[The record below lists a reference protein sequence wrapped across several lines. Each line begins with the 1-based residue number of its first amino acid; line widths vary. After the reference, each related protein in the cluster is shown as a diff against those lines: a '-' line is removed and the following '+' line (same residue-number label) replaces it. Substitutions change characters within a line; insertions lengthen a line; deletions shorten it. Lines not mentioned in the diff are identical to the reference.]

1 MLHALLRAAAAAA
14 LLAAS
19 ATALADGSAWRVDFW
34 PVGGVEGATG
44 DREAGADGAFWIAA
58 AEYDNP
64 TGGWTPYVQRLT
76 PSGAL
81 SRWRLD
87 SAPRSFF
94 PSAVRRH
101 AATGRVTVLVP
112 LTAERRALV
121 YVLDPAA
128 GTTTRSEVPFFA
140 RSLRLDPADG
150 SSWLVGEGVVGRL
163 ADGTLRTFTIA
174 GVVEGA
180 DRFDAARRLW
190 LRTENGRLL
199 ALATDGELRSYEPPA
214 SVGTLL
220 TIDEPGAELWSV
232 DGGNDRLVR
241 FRPATGERT
250 GFPLVRPVANWAGI
264 AASAGSVS
272 LAASYGP
279 HVLAHDVAGLADG
292 TTTIVS
298 TGPSGDAAASTTV
311 PIAAVASTPLRDD
324 TTVSPTSRTLYAPA
338 EGGRALFTTSGEAYR
353 AVPWSGGGA
362 FLVLT
367 GGVELWSPLPSGAP
381 FETRQVLPVVVEV
394 RPGDPTRNFFTEIAL
409 ANFDAERDV
418 VLTLTTASAVH
429 TLAVDLAAG
438 ATRVF
443 PNVVQAFR
451 DLGGAALPP
460 GETVA
465 GTLAA
470 VFRNG
475 SGSLSARVFTRFPD
489 ASTTGLGFTS
499 LDASRESRV
508 FRKTLNGLKNTAGF
522 RTNVAVANLCGLDGG
537 CETLDVSADFFDDAT
552 GTAVGTVALQVPPG
566 QWRQLDA
573 PLAGFPGAVGE
584 TFSVLFVPFSAGSAA
599 YDAYATVVSNANQ
612 DAAFVR
618 ASPAERASNL
628 ALPVV
633 TDAGGIGTRFTSEC
647 AITNTT
653 GGPAVADVTFTSSIT
668 GSTVSE
674 TLSLGTGL
682 GVLWP
687 NAVDHFRALSP
698 GSVRADDYGPVKIAF
713 RNFASGFASVRT
725 TASNGTGLGFTAIDP
740 FVERAKGTKRIVG
753 LVQNDRFRT
762 NLAVVHAGATG
773 TDPNASLTLTV
784 TVRDASG
791 AAVGAPLTK
800 TLGPGQLHQWTR
812 ILADFLGAAGEGFTA
827 TIERTAGFDPFD
839 AYVTVID
846 NASTDPVFVRAE

>member
-1 MLHALLRAAAAAA
+1 MLHALLRAAATAA

-19 ATALADGSAWRVDFW
+19 ATALADGRAWRVDLW

-87 SAPRSFF
+87 EAPRSFF
-94 PSAVRRH
+94 PAAVRRH

-112 LTAERRALV
+112 LTVERRALV

-128 GTTTRSEVPFFA
+128 GTSTRCEVPFFA

-150 SSWLVGEGVVGRL
+150 SAWLVGEGVVGRL
-163 ADGTLRTFTIA
+163 ADGTLRTWPVD

-180 DRFDAARRLW
+180 NRFDSYRRLW
-190 LRTENGRLL
+190 LRTENGTLL
-199 ALATDGELRSYEPPA
+199 SLGVDGVVTPFGPGSSP
-214 SVGTLL
+214 GTLL
-220 TIDEPGAELWSV
+220 TVDDAGTVLWGV
-232 DGGNDRLVR
+232 DGGSDRLVSYR
-241 FRPATGERT
+241 LATGERT
-250 GFPLVRPVANWAGI
+250 AFPLVRPVSNWAGV
-264 AASAGSVS
+264 AASGGSVS

-279 HVLAHDVAGLADG
+279 HVLAHDVALLADG
-292 TTTIVS
+292 ATTTHS
-298 TGPSGDAAASTTV
+298 AAAPATVAATTV
-311 PIAAVASTPLRDD
+311 TVAVVTLSPVRTDSTVASRA
-324 TTVSPTSRTLYAPA
+324 RTLYAPA
-338 EGGRALFTTSGEAYR
+338 EAGRALVTTSGEAYR
-353 AVPWSGGGA
+353 AVPWSDGGA
-362 FLVLT
+362 FLALT
-367 GGVELWSPLPSGAP
+367 GGAELWTPLPPGTP
-381 FETRQVLPVVVEV
+381 FETRQVLPVAVEV
-394 RPGDPTRNFFTEIAL
+394 RPGDPTRNFFTEVAL
-409 ANFDAERDV
+409 SNLDAERDV
-418 VLTLTTASAVH
+418 VLTLSTASAVH
-429 TLAVDLAAG
+429 SLAVDLAPG

-470 VFRNG
+470 AFRNG

-499 LDASRESRV
+499 LDAAREARV
-508 FRKTLNGLKNTAGF
+508 FRKALNGLKNTAAF
-522 RTNVAVANLCGLDGG
+522 RTNVAVANLCGFQGE

-552 GTAVGTVALQVPPG
+552 GTAVGTVAFQVPPG

-584 TFSVLFVPFSAGSAA
+584 TFSVLFVPFSVGSAA

-653 GGPAVADVTFTSSIT
+653 GGPAVADVTFTSSVT
-668 GSTVSE
+668 GSRVSE
-674 TLSLGTGL
+674 TLTLGTGL

-687 NAVDHFRALSP
+687 NAVDHFRSLAP
-698 GSVRADDYGPVKIAF
+698 GSVRADDYGPVTVSF
-713 RNFASGFASVRT
+713 RDFSSGFASVRT
-725 TASNGTGLGFTAIDP
+725 TASNGTGLGFTAVDP
-740 FVERAKGTKRIVG
+740 FVERAKRTKRIVG

-773 TDPNASLTLTV
+773 SDPNATLSLRV

-791 AAVGAPLTK
+791 AVVGAPLEK

-827 TIERTAGFDPFD
+827 TIERTDGLDPFD